1 MRRASVTL
9 LLVALLAGWPAH
21 AGARDAGRDF
31 GLAGAAVGANLLY
44 TPPKLLTALI
54 GLVGCV
60 TSESENL
67 SERPWN
73 TPKGWETGLP
83 SSMNEGR

>member
-1 MRRASVTL
+1 MKPRSTQNSWIFLWV
-9 LLVALLAGWPAH
+9 
-21 AGARDAGRDF
+21 
-31 GLAGAAVGANLLY
+31 
-44 TPPKLLTALI
+44 LLTALI

-83 SSMNEGR
+83 NSMNEGR

>member
-1 MRRASVTL
+1 MKPRSTQNSWIFLWV
-9 LLVALLAGWPAH
+9 
-21 AGARDAGRDF
+21 
-31 GLAGAAVGANLLY
+31 
-44 TPPKLLTALI
+44 LLTALI

>member
-1 MRRASVTL
+1 MKQRSTQNSWIFLWV
-9 LLVALLAGWPAH
+9 
-21 AGARDAGRDF
+21 
-31 GLAGAAVGANLLY
+31 
-44 TPPKLLTALI
+44 LLTALI